1 MFGLDIC
8 NLAPLHKAEFDRIA
22 NAHTAISD
30 LFREDLGN
38 RYPGFLHK
46 PNALAYM
53 WDALAAAY
61 LIDPGFVTRAESH
74 HLDVVTEW
82 GRFYGATIPL
92 DAHLAAGVPPVTVAL
107 ELDFKRVFELYRQK
121 LTQPE

>member
-8 NLAPLHKAEFDRIA
+8 NLAPLHKAEFDQIA
-22 NAHTAISD
+22 NAHTPVSD

-38 RYPGFLHK
+38 RYPGFLNNPK
-46 PNALAYM
+46 AMAYM
-53 WDALAAAY
+53 WDALPAAF
-61 LIDPGFVTRAESH
+61 LIDPGCITKSEAH

-92 DAHLAAGVPPVTVAL
+92 DQHLAGGVPPVTVAL
-107 ELDFKRVFELYRQK
+107 DLDYRRVFQVYKEK
-121 LTQPE
+121 LTKPE